1 MAKIDELLKQKE
13 ELEKEIEREKKKEI
27 EREKKELK
35 ISTREIQMLTHF
47 LTELFIPPFLANVVP
62 ENVKMKIDSDIFK
75 EENKS
80 VIKVINLTTQKEYL
94 TITLK
99 GE

>member
-13 ELEKEIEREKKKEI
+13 ELEKEIKKEQNKEFKLT
-27 EREKKELK
+27 ERDL
-35 ISTREIQMLTHF
+35 QVLTHVIG
-47 LTELFIPPFLANVVP
+47 EVVIPPFLANVVP